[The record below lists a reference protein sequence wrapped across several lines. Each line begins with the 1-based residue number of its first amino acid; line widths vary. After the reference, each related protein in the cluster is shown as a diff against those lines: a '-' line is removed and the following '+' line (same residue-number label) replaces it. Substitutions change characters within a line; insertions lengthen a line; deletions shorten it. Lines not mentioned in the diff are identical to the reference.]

1 MNGKLTIL
9 NSNGEPVAFG
19 KRVTLRL
26 TEDSKPESND
36 SRVGVTPGSFSASIN
51 IKISKELKESMKSLA
66 LLLENLDKSICDFLE
81 FCLRNS
87 ISSVLRGDITRAK
100 LEKRDIK
107 GVVSYTD
114 DTGFYLCGVLQGD
127 NVILKDGSFF
137 PWAEI
142 ANDKSYNLIKIE
154 Y

>member
-9 NSNGEPVAFG
+9 NSNGDPLAFD
-19 KRVTLRL
+19 KRVTFRL

-36 SRVGVTPGSFSASIN
+36 SRVGVTPGSFRIN
-51 IKISKELKESMKSLA
+51 IKISKEQEESMKSLI

-87 ISSVLRGDITRAK
+87 ISPVLRGDITRAK

-127 NVILKDGSFF
+127 NVIVKDGSSF

>member
-9 NSNGEPVAFG
+9 NSNGEPLAFD
-19 KRVTLRL
+19 KRVEIRL

-36 SRVGVTPGSFSASIN
+36 SRVGITPGSFSASIN

-66 LLLENLDKSICDFLE
+66 LLLEKLEKSICDFLE

-87 ISSVLRGDITRAK
+87 ISPVLRGDITRAK
-100 LEKRDIK
+100 LEKSDIK

-114 DTGFYLCGVLQGD
+114 DTGFYLCGVLQDD
-127 NVILKDGSFF
+127 NVIVKDGSFF

>member
-9 NSNGEPVAFG
+9 NSNGDPLVSS

-36 SRVGVTPGSFSASIN
+36 SCVGVTPGSFSASIH
-51 IKISKELKESMKSLA
+51 IKISKELKEPMKSLA
-66 LLLENLDKSICDFLE
+66 LLLENLDKSICGFLE

-87 ISSVLRGDITRAK
+87 ISPVLRGDITRAK

-107 GVVSYTD
+107 GVVSYID

-127 NVILKDGSFF
+127 NVIVKDGSFF

>member
-1 MNGKLTIL
+1 MNGKLTII
-9 NSNGEPVAFG
+9 NSKGEPLAFD
-19 KRVTLRL
+19 KRVSLRL
-26 TEDSKPESND
+26 TEDSKPKSND
-36 SRVGVTPGSFSASIN
+36 SRVSLSQASFSAN
-51 IKISKELKESMKSLA
+51 VDIKISKELKESMKSLA
-66 LLLENLDKSICDFLE
+66 LLLEKLEKSICDFFE

-87 ISSVLRGDITRAK
+87 ISPVLRGSITRAK

-127 NVILKDGSFF
+127 NVIVKDGSFF

-142 ANDKSYNLIKIE
+142 ANDQSYNLIKIE